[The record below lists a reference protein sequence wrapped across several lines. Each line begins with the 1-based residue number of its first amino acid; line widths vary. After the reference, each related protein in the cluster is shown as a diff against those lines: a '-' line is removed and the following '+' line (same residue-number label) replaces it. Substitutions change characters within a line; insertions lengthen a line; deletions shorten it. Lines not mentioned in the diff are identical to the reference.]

1 MLLEL
6 GVMKN
11 GSIDI
16 MCDNSSAIKLSRNP
30 VMHRRTKHIDV
41 RYHYLRN
48 LSNEGAMKLVFV
60 GTNDQVAD
68 IMTKPIKLDQ
78 YEKLRLQLGVQ

>member
-1 MLLEL
+1 
-6 GVMKN
+6 MKN